1 MLIWMGQL
9 GDEEETAL
17 MEMSDLKSPQTIWTR
32 HSYLDIFLNK
42 SVNKL
47 MFKLTTQ
54 CNSDVILDNV

>member
-1 MLIWMGQL
+1 MGQL

-17 MEMSDLKSPQTIWTR
+17 MEMSDLKCPQTIWTR
-32 HSYLDIFLNK
+32 HSILDIFLNK